1 MLSLSALDK
10 SDVAARAVAFERAAL
25 TVARLDATLDGHPLL
40 AAWQHWVRLEAVRA
54 HAGLDGFRV
63 PPHRLAAAIE
73 GLRLR
78 PLATPSLPERGA
90 DLDALH
96 HALRL
101 YGLLLA
107 AADRRPAGELDDTT
121 DAPEHR
127 RLVEDAL
134 RALTRPV
141 PGARLPALAQAMRAW
156 IAADR
161 PRGAVRA
168 ALPAALQAL
177 GVTRTLLPLLASADT
192 LRPDSPGDPDGW
204 ALAFARSLERE
215 AEDGLVVLRRLEHA
229 WRAARTAIGPR
240 RATSRLPAAV
250 DLLAATPLLG
260 PARLAALLGCSVRGA
275 GLMMEELV
283 ACGAAVEVTGR
294 TTHRLYGLPGTEGIR
309 GETAGPR
316 RYGTRRG
323 RPPKVIVPDP
333 LSATEPALPP
343 PAMPARLERLEIDT
357 AALDALLADTGR
369 IIERVQGVLKARG
382 TTEGPAGT

>member
-1 MLSLSALDK
+1 MFVLSGHENPDPATR
-10 SDVAARAVAFERAAL
+10 AAAFERAGLAI
-25 TVARLDATLDGHPLL
+25 ARLDARLDGHPLL

-54 HAGLDGFRV
+54 HAGLDGFRI
-63 PPHRLAAAIE
+63 PPHRLAAVIE

-78 PLATPSLPERGA
+78 PLETASLPERGA

-107 AADRRPAGELDDTT
+107 AADRRPERELDDTT

-134 RALTRPV
+134 WALTRPAA
-141 PGARLPALAQAMRAW
+141 GARLPALAQAMRAW
-156 IAADR
+156 ITDDR

-168 ALPAALQAL
+168 ALPAALQAT
-177 GVTRTLLPLLASADT
+177 GVTRILLPLLAGADT

-204 ALAFARSLERE
+204 ALAFARSLVRE
-215 AEDGLVVLRRLEHA
+215 AEDGLAVLRRLEHA
-229 WRAARTAIGPR
+229 WRAARAAIGQR
-240 RATSRLPAAV
+240 RSTSRLPAAV

-294 TTHRLYGLPGTEGIR
+294 TTYRLYGLPGTEGIR

-316 RYGTRRG
+316 RYGARRG
-323 RPPKVIVPDP
+323 RPPKIVVPEP
-333 LSATEPALPP
+333 LSATEPPPP
-343 PAMPARLERLEIDT
+343 PAVPARLERLEIDT
-357 AALDALLADTGR
+357 AALDALLADTSR
-369 IIERVQGVLKARG
+369 VIERVQGMLKAHATNKG
-382 TTEGPAGT
+382 STGP